1 MHYLE
6 LIRRKVASFE
16 SARPIRQW
24 RDQWPTQYETALE
37 RLRDRHGYSRG
48 TREFIGILQLHQ
60 DWDLDRVSSAIQ
72 EALDAHCIELEA
84 VRHILMREWRE
95 HARQAKEA
103 GEGHTGFLL
112 ALASRELEQRQAN
125 QVQRRLREARFPLLK
140 TLETTDLK
148 KWPVLDAVQVRDY
161 AECGYITRHENVVLL
176 GKHGTG
182 KTHAATVLGVE
193 ACRRGY
199 RVGFTTAAGLVNTL
213 IESREERQLKRHLA
227 KLARFELLIVDEVG
241 YIPFSAEGAQLLFQV
256 FSDRYEK
263 GSLIVTSNLP
273 FAQWT
278 SVFGDAALTAALLDR
293 LTHHC
298 AIHQFE
304 WESIRFTDSLGAA
317 SKRKNKPRS
326 AGGSA

>member
-1 MHYLE
+1 MQLSQRLDYGGFTLS
-6 LIRRKVASFE
+6 RKSGAVHWGCAMSPGQE
-16 SARPIRQW
+16 IVLDDALRQ
-24 RDQWPTQYETALE
+24 L
-37 RLRDRHGYSRG
+37 RLPAM
-48 TREFIGILQLHQ
+48 
-60 DWDLDRVSSAIQ
+60 V
-72 EALDAHCIELEA
+72 
-84 VRHILMREWRE
+84 REWRE

-125 QVQRRLREARFPLLK
+125 QIQRRLRAARFPRLK
-140 TLETTDLK
+140 TLETTDLN
-148 KWPVLDAVQVRDY
+148 KWPALDAVQVRDY
-161 AECGYITRHENVVLL
+161 AECDYITRCENVVLL

-213 IESREERQLKRHLA
+213 IESREERQLKRQLA
-227 KLARFELLIVDEVG
+227 KLSRFELLIVDEVG

-263 GSLIVTSNLP
+263 GSMIVTSNLP

-298 AIHQFE
+298 AIHQFD
-304 WESIRFTDSLGAA
+304 WESIRFTESLGAA
-317 SKRKNKPRS
+317 GKRKKKPRS
-326 AGGSA
+326 AEGSA

>member
-1 MHYLE
+1 M
-6 LIRRKVASFE
+6 
-16 SARPIRQW
+16 
-24 RDQWPTQYETALE
+24 
-37 RLRDRHGYSRG
+37 
-48 TREFIGILQLHQ
+48 
-60 DWDLDRVSSAIQ
+60 
-72 EALDAHCIELEA
+72 
-84 VRHILMREWRE
+84 
-95 HARQAKEA
+95 
-103 GEGHTGFLL
+103 
-112 ALASRELEQRQAN
+112 
-125 QVQRRLREARFPLLK
+125 
-140 TLETTDLK
+140 
-148 KWPVLDAVQVRDY
+148 
-161 AECGYITRHENVVLL
+161 
-176 GKHGTG
+176 
-182 KTHAATVLGVE
+182 
-193 ACRRGY
+193 
-199 RVGFTTAAGLVNTL
+199 

-278 SVFGDAALTAALLDR
+278 RVFGDAALTAALLDR

-304 WESIRFTDSLGAA
+304 WKSIRFTDSLGAA